1 MQFQAFVPAY
11 GVDWSQ
17 SESKNITS
25 GIAENRS
32 RARRSRERKRN
43 IWNFD
48 KEQHFL
54 FSSPVAFRP
63 NCNASSLPR
72 FQSSNIPIDPVIT
85 ITISVGCICYC
96 CYESS
101 VSVVRF
107 AKFTRVKWLGT
118 RIWHYDPWTNW
129 FQNFSNCLHSV
140 GFICVCA
147 SLSVSVSLWACAW
160 FPSHSSLSQKIQ
172 CIRISLW
179 PTVTRMIG

>member
-1 MQFQAFVPAY
+1 MCA
-11 GVDWSQ
+11 
-17 SESKNITS
+17 
-25 GIAENRS
+25 
-32 RARRSRERKRN
+32 
-43 IWNFD
+43 
-48 KEQHFL
+48 
-54 FSSPVAFRP
+54 SSPNAIPSIRP
-63 NCNASSLPR
+63 RVWRRLEPIGIEKYYEWNRRKSIKSSKKQREKTKYMKLWQTTALFVFLTRCVNVSLPPPR
-72 FQSSNIPIDPVIT
+72 FQSSNIPMDPVIT

-147 SLSVSVSLWACAW
+147 SLSLSLCGRVRD
-160 FPSHSSLSQKIQ
+160 FPA
-172 CIRISLW
+172 
-179 PTVTRMIG
+179 TAA